1 MKLVNMPIASSA
13 KGPFVDHSLRK
24 HISYL
29 YICCCSVTQLCLTLL
44 TPWTAAHQASQTFTV
59 SQSLPRLMSIESMMP
74 SNHPSLSHHLLLL
87 PSVFPSIRL
96 LFGVRIRYIAGY
108 LDCSCQNAKHWV
120 FTLTSSTLMLKS
132 CKDHWDK
139 QLLQLNSR
147 KINDPIRKWAKELNR
162 HFCKEDIQTANKHM
176 KRCSTSL
183 IIREMQI
190 KTKMRYHLTV
200 ARMLSKSLQTIH
212 AGEGVKKREPS

>member
-74 SNHPSLSHHLLLL
+74 SNHLILSSILLLL
-87 PSVFPSIRL
+87 PSNSCCPPPASIRVFSNESAL
-96 LFGVRIRYIAGY
+96 CIRWPKFLSFGFFFFSLY
-108 LDCSCQNAKHWV
+108 
-120 FTLTSSTLMLKS
+120 FTLQYCIGFAIHWHEST
-132 CKDHWDK
+132 
-139 QLLQLNSR
+139 
-147 KINDPIRKWAKELNR
+147 
-162 HFCKEDIQTANKHM
+162 TG
-176 KRCSTSL
+176 
-183 IIREMQI
+183 
-190 KTKMRYHLTV
+190 V
-200 ARMLSKSLQTIH
+200 H
-212 AGEGVKKREPS
+212 AFPNNMSPSNECQDWFI